1 MNIPPEW
8 NTLVRGRQN
17 PKSGAVGGENKRKH
31 GSDEKKGSEDAKK
44 ATTSSSDEGGDMSV
58 TAICHRIS
66 SAIRKSLLSGRQPV
80 ELDIS
85 YILQCTP
92 YKDLVQSLFSEG
104 SGVCAPHIPVV
115 CRAYEESF
123 LREKISEDEQLCI
136 MQDKCEG
143 NFIDPDIKFTCVR
156 FILPGELDS
165 SRAGLCVM
173 CHRKHVQSLYYDM
186 LYSGRAFRGIIQSY
200 GNMSQKNE
208 YCREDLLVC
217 PVGAFTACMPFP
229 IVSHHRSKYQAV
241 CWSGVKQFV
250 QKLSIPD
257 F

>member
-1 MNIPPEW
+1 MNIPKEW
-8 NTLVRGRQN
+8 NTLVRGA
-17 PKSGAVGGENKRKH
+17 PASKPGASGGANKRRL
-31 GSDEKKGSEDAKK
+31 GSDEKKGNETSKGVN
-44 ATTSSSDEGGDMSV
+44 TTPTAEASDMSV
-58 TAICHRIS
+58 TGICQRITS
-66 SAIRKSLLSGRQPV
+66 TIRKSLTSSRRPV

-104 SGVCAPHIPVV
+104 SGVCAPDVPVV

-123 LREKISEDEQLCI
+123 LRERISEDEQLCI

-156 FILPGELDS
+156 FILPGDPDG
-165 SRAGLCVM
+165 SRTGLCVM

-186 LYSGRAFRGIIQSY
+186 LYSGKAFRGVIQSY

-250 QKLSIPD
+250 QKLNTPD